1 MITKFY
7 PLIIYI
13 YLTIYNS
20 MTVKPASKTVGTKL
34 SSRENEEI
42 ETLIENGIYLSASDF
57 IREAVRDKLKA
68 IKIIKVRGV
77 DYNTAKKEVLG
88 YYKKYSE
95 AYDYEVADDLELD
108 YELVCQIV
116 DELEAEGRLGV
127 IE

>member
-1 MITKFY
+1 
-7 PLIIYI
+7 
-13 YLTIYNS
+13 
-20 MTVKPASKTVGTKL
+20 MTVKTENIPQPKTVGTKL
-34 SSRENEEI
+34 TPRESEEI
-42 ETLIENGIYLSASDF
+42 ETLIQNGIYLSTSDF
-57 IREAVRDKLKA
+57 LREAVRDKLKA
-68 IKIIKVRGV
+68 IKVIKIR
-77 DYNTAKKEVLG
+77 DIHYDTAKKEVLG

>member
-1 MITKFY
+1 
-7 PLIIYI
+7 
-13 YLTIYNS
+13 
-20 MTVKPASKTVGTKL
+20 MTVKPSSKTVGTKL
-34 SSRENEEI
+34 TSRENEEI

-68 IKIIKVRGV
+68 IKMIKVRDI
-77 DYNTAKKEVLG
+77 DYGTAKKEVLG
-88 YYKKYSE
+88 YYRKYSE

-127 IE
+127 VE